1 MMINIGPAIRRV
13 RIASSYSQD
22 GLAYLVGCPRSYISK
37 IENGH
42 SVPKLEQICRI
53 ADALGVSVSVIIR
66 DAECFV
72 SAQIP
77 KDACAPLYV
86 GAL

>member
-1 MMINIGPAIRRV
+1 MNLGTAIRRI

-37 IENGH
+37 VENGH
-42 SVPKLEQICRI
+42 TVPQLEQICRI
-53 ADALGVSVSVIIR
+53 AEALGVSASSIIR

-72 SAQIP
+72 PEQIP
-77 KDACAPLYV
+77 QIAC
-86 GAL
+86 